1 MSLLVICLFVGF
13 LLLLL
18 QVPLALQQVLP
29 CVLWLAAANGSA
41 AATPAV
47 AAAGHHCAQPLHE
60 EILGVPGSLRAS
72 LAVYNTQDDIHR

>member
-1 MSLLVICLFVGF
+1 MNLLVICLFVCF
-13 LLLLL
+13 LPLLL
-18 QVPLALQQVLP
+18 QVSLALQQVLR

-41 AATPAV
+41 AATPAAVAAAAV

-72 LAVYNTQDDIHR
+72 LAV